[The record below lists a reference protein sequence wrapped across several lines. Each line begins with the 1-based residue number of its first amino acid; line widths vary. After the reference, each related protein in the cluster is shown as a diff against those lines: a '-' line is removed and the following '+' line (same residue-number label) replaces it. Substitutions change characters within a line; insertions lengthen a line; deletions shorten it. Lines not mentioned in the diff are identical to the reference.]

1 MYLGLGLKRA
11 HSAIHILERKMKK
24 AFVIL
29 TIMILVACSVF
40 ATESATIRVTTKVD
54 SKTPTFV
61 LKAGLTPDSFDKAIS
76 DDEADNVLGWETVEK
91 SIKAEDI
98 VVFFEII
105 QKGDSRAIGEKYSLN
120 IEASEMILILNEDG
134 SQLASNTDIYKT
146 TKGKVSNPTGIGNE
160 KAIVEVTNVKS
171 TSKDVAT
178 IVTEYTGTVTDGTPI
193 AKFTVTWAKD
203 NNAPDGIYQASV
215 VLKVSK
221 Q

>member
-1 MYLGLGLKRA
+1 
-11 HSAIHILERKMKK
+11 MKK
-24 AFVIL
+24 AFIIL
-29 TIMILVACSVF
+29 TVLILIACSAF

-54 SKTPTFV
+54 SKAPTFV
-61 LKAGLTPDSFDKAIS
+61 LKAGLAPDSFDKAIS
-76 DDEADNVLGWETVEK
+76 DDEADNILGWETVEK

-98 VVFFEII
+98 VVFFEIL

-134 SQLASNTDIYKT
+134 SPLASDTDIYRT
-146 TKGKVSNPTGIGNE
+146 TKGKVSDPTGIGNE

-171 TSKDVAT
+171 TTKDVAT

>member
-1 MYLGLGLKRA
+1 
-11 HSAIHILERKMKK
+11 MKK

-29 TIMILVACSVF
+29 TVLILLACSVF
-40 ATESATIRVTTKVD
+40 ADETHVIRVTATVQ

-61 LKAGLTPDSFDKAIS
+61 LKAGLTPDSFEKAVS
-76 DDEADNVLGWETVEK
+76 DDESGNVLGWETVEK

-105 QKGDSRAIGEKYSLN
+105 QKGDARAVGEKYSLN
-120 IEASEMILILNEDG
+120 IEASEMIRILNEDG
-134 SQLASNTDIYKT
+134 TPLASDTDIYKT
-146 TKGKVSNPTGIGNE
+146 TRGTVSEPTGIGNE

-171 TSKDVAT
+171 TTKDIAT
-178 IVTEYTGTVTDGTPI
+178 IVAEYTGKVTDGTPI

-203 NNAPDGIYQASV
+203 TNAPDGIYQASV